1 MAMGRFVE
9 ADEMFREAA
18 EVESSEPQLFFFWG
32 KTLSLLGLQEL
43 ALEKYEK
50 ASELDPYDGDIYD
63 AWGAALKSLGRFAEA
78 ANVYRRAA
86 EYI

>member
-1 MAMGRFVE
+1 
-9 ADEMFREAA
+9 
-18 EVESSEPQLFFFWG
+18 
-32 KTLSLLGLQEL
+32 L